1 MTKSTLLAIFGGF
14 VVAIAIT
21 LNFYFDEVE
30 EKTTGVQKTSPPIK
44 TPPSTSSKIQ
54 PNKADLPKKGVTLNT
69 EASPQRKVNKPSFDV
84 VRVNPDGDTVIAG
97 RAAPEAK
104 V

>member
-30 EKTTGVQKTSPPIK
+30 EKTTDVQKTSP
-44 TPPSTSSKIQ
+44 SSKTLPIE
-54 PNKADLPKKGVTLNT
+54 ADLPTKGVTLNT
-69 EASPQRKVNKPSFDV
+69 EASPQQKVNKPSFDV

-104 V
+104 VEIFDG